1 MSIGGRFMIYLS
13 SRWKAICTIIALFLS
28 VLAIN
33 ILPISASN
41 EVKADTTNAELSIG
55 SATKANLEEISTFE
69 GGSLY
74 KAGKFNVIALNGNYR
89 KMGRQYGGLLGPQI
103 KGMYEEL
110 ANAEPSILAE
120 MKNLSTMESDDNLTL
135 EKFTSYSFQT
145 YPKRFQEMI
154 LGMSETSGMPVEE
167 IAEINEFIRFYVF
180 FKWLEEPGTGIA
192 PRCSSLTAWGNYT
205 AGMPLVMGRNFDAPL
220 VFERFDK
227 YLTVVVLNP
236 TDGSNSVAL
245 FNYAGMVVGAQS
257 FNEAGLVWEGDDAS
271 TAGDNNR
278 PLERVPV
285 EFRQVQLMFDYS
297 NLVGLD
303 AGMKSSRISHGA
315 IITVA
320 NESEAYTYE
329 VTTFDIKKRGGIDGL
344 LVAANHFIIPGWES
358 EGILTNRSS
367 SSGSMMNSVSRFQNL
382 TALGN
387 KYKGKINATVMMTI
401 YDTLMEDGG
410 ATYDRGTT
418 FQFVVVPEERK
429 IWIKARGYEDW
440 REVDLDAL
448 YK

>member
-1 MSIGGRFMIYLS
+1 MSIGGRFVMYIS
-13 SRWKAICTIIALFLS
+13 SRWEAICIILALFIL

-33 ILPISASN
+33 ISPISASDD
-41 EVKADTTNAELSIG
+41 VKADNTHAELSMG
-55 SATKANLEEISTFE
+55 STPKANLEEISTFE
-69 GGSLY
+69 GGRLY
-74 KAGKFNVIALNGNYR
+74 KAGKFNVVVLNGTYR
-89 KMGRQYGGLLGPQI
+89 EMGRQYGGLLGPQI
-103 KGMYEEL
+103 KGMHEEL

-154 LGMSETSGMPVEE
+154 LGMSETSGVPVEE
-167 IAEINEFIRFYVF
+167 ITEINEFIRFYIF
-180 FKWLEEPGTGIA
+180 FKWLEAPGTGA
-192 PRCSSLTAWGNYT
+192 PRCSSVTAWGNYT
-205 AGMPLVMGRNFDAPL
+205 GGKPLVMGRNFDAPL
-220 VFERFDK
+220 VYERFDK
-227 YLTVVVLNP
+227 YLTVVVFNP
-236 TDGSNSVAL
+236 TDGSNSVAV
-245 FNYAGMVVGAQS
+245 FTYAGQVVGPQS

-271 TAGDNNR
+271 SAGDTNR
-278 PLERVPV
+278 PLERVPI
-285 EFRQVQLMFDYS
+285 EFRQVQFMFDYS

-303 AGMKSSRISHGA
+303 AGMKSNRVSHGA

-320 NESEAYTYE
+320 NQSGAYTYE
-329 VTTFDIKKRGGIDGL
+329 ETSFDIKRRGGLDGL

-358 EGILTNRSS
+358 EGMLTNRSS
-367 SSGSMMNSVSRFQNL
+367 SSIGMMNSVSRFRNL

-387 KYKGKINATVMMTI
+387 KYKGKINATVMRTI

-418 FQFVVVPEERK
+418 YQFVAVPEERK

-440 REVDLDAL
+440 REVDLGTL
-448 YK
+448 YE